1 MAPHET
7 TTLRVPTELRD
18 EIARIANQRG
28 TTMLEVVTDAIHR
41 LSREQWWDT
50 VHVAIEAMTDD
61 EKAAYHAEV
70 EALDGTAGDGLRED

>member
-18 EIARIANQRG
+18 EIARIASQRG
-28 TTMLEVVTDAIHR
+28 TTMLEVVSDAIHR

-50 VHVAIEAMTDD
+50 VDQAIENVTDD
-61 EKAAYHAEV
+61 EIAAYQAEV
-70 EALDGTAGDGLRED
+70 AALDGTAGDGLRGE